1 MADCVNIIIRKNLWD
16 LFSKYSFQQSIMQV
30 SLTHTPSPMNF
41 LHKILNRSENE
52 KPFLLLAVR
61 YPTKDAKRPH
71 IFRKSLDQ
79 IRDFNLKSL
88 WENGTYSVF

>member
-16 LFSKYSFQQSIMQV
+16 LLSKYSIQQSIMQV
-30 SLTHTPSPMNF
+30 SLTHTPSPMNYW
-41 LHKILNRSENE
+41 HKILNHPENE
-52 KPFLLLAVR
+52 KPFLLLAVGYR
-61 YPTKDAKRPH
+61 TKDAKRPH